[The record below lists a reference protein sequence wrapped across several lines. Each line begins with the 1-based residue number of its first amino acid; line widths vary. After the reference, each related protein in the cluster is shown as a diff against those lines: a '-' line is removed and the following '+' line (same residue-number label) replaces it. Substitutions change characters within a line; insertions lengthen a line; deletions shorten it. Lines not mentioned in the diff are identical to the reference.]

1 MRSPVFGGRRAN
13 GDDAAADISVII
25 VSAVAL
31 ARRTLASDRLR
42 ARDTGF
48 CAVAL
53 FRRADDLPLSG
64 IVLEVCQM
72 KRLALLATALGLTL
86 LLAVPAQA
94 QLNGSHTP
102 GDYGVQSG
110 SQPAPGFYTALFYL
124 RYDADT
130 IKDTDGN
137 TVRPAPN
144 SPGSLAVSAV
154 APLAW
159 YVSKAKV
166 LGANYGAMVVL
177 PLANASIEA
186 PAFALGETIG
196 TSVSDL
202 LVRPIDLGWHTARAD
217 VAAGLQ
223 LYVPTG
229 RYEPGG
235 SENIGKGMWTYEPF
249 LGTTVYFDQKRTLSL
264 AATAYWELHGN
275 KEDTNVKVGQI
286 LTLQGGLG
294 KSFLGGGLIVG
305 AAYYG
310 QWKLTEDQ
318 LAEFELPGGSPIG
331 VDFPGKHRVF
341 GFGPDVTLPVA
352 SKSTLFALVNI
363 RYLWESG
370 AQLKTEGQTLVV
382 TATFPV
388 PSVKLP

>member
-1 MRSPVFGGRRAN
+1 MTSPRRALV
-13 GDDAAADISVII
+13 AII
-25 VSAVAL
+25 TTVA
-31 ARRTLASDRLR
+31 
-42 ARDTGF
+42 
-48 CAVAL
+48 
-53 FRRADDLPLSG
+53 
-64 IVLEVCQM
+64 
-72 KRLALLATALGLTL
+72 ALLPSPSA
-86 LLAVPAQA
+86 A

-110 SQPAPGFYTALFYL
+110 SQPSPGFYAALFYL

-130 IKDTDGN
+130 IKGAEGN
-137 TVRPAPN
+137 IVRPSPG

-159 YVSKAKV
+159 YVSKTKF
-166 LGANYGAMVVL
+166 LGANYGAMAVL
-177 PLANASIEA
+177 PFANASIEA

-202 LVRPIDLGWHTARAD
+202 LVRPLDLGWHTARAD

-223 LYVPTG
+223 LYAPTG

-275 KEDTNVKVGQI
+275 KKHTDVKVGQI

-318 LAEFELPGGSPIG
+318 LVEFELPGRAPID
-331 VDFPGKHRVF
+331 VTIPGKHKVF
-341 GFGPDVTLPVA
+341 GLGPDVTLPVA
-352 SKSTLFALVNI
+352 SKSKLFALVNI

-370 AQLKTEGQTLVV
+370 ARLKTEGETLVV

-388 PSVKLP
+388 PSVKLR